1 MFYSFFYISL
11 QQHVFLREEWKCDW
25 KDNHT
30 YNCCNDDQWESCF
43 YIVHKLIS
51 TGSDYH
57 CICWHS
63 DWCRIC
69 AALGS
74 APIPCAIERQIGTIS
89 AVVAVFD
96 MKFVMIQHSRNT
108 TSVRIYGDGFAPNAP
123 ITLLAITSPAPVS

>member
-1 MFYSFFYISL
+1 MQDSVRDAFGVAYAQEPPIT
-11 QQHVFLREEWKCDW
+11 QAI
-25 KDNHT
+25 NT
-30 YNCCNDDQWESCF
+30 
-43 YIVHKLIS
+43 
-51 TGSDYH
+51 
-57 CICWHS
+57 
-63 DWCRIC
+63 
-69 AALGS
+69 ALGS